1 MVKKIGFLVFVFFL
15 TAFLAF
21 VAKKLWFV
29 EDEINNQS
37 SEVSE
42 VLTSTSDIEN
52 TNEADP
58 SESEDIS
65 STQNVISSSSEPQ
78 PQTPNISIKATIPVE
93 DNNTYSFTASVVGE
107 QPTEAYHYEL
117 RVGKTLIKSSKDGT
131 FVNIPPIAGGRYALH
146 LVSDAGKYI
155 TSIPVRG
162 FVDKSN
168 PEPEQTPASTQKM
181 LITKE
186 EFQQRM
192 LNFNDY
198 TLFGNRN
205 KKKTFVADNVV
216 VMVINRDKEKEG
228 GEFEITDIQDV
239 RDMIK
244 SYGKWRSAR
253 VVELEYDSKGFVTLA
268 KIEPVYP
275 EN

>member
-1 MVKKIGFLVFVFFL
+1 MVKKIGFLIFVFFL

-21 VAKKLWFV
+21 VAKKMWFLENDKDV
-29 EDEINNQS
+29 QS
-37 SEVSE
+37 PEFSELSVN
-42 VLTSTSDIEN
+42 TSTLDIEN
-52 TNEADP
+52 TDEANS
-58 SESEDIS
+58 SESENVPLE
-65 STQNVISSSSEPQ
+65 QNVISSSSESQ
-78 PQTPNISIKATIPVE
+78 PQAPIISLNVSTLVE

-107 QPTEAYHYEL
+107 QPAEAYHYEL
-117 RVGKTLIKSSKDGT
+117 RAGKTLIMRSNDGK

-146 LVSDAGKYI
+146 LVSDGGKYI

-162 FVDKSN
+162 FVDKNN
-168 PEPEQTPASTQKM
+168 PEPEATSAPTQKM

-198 TLFGNRN
+198 TLYGNRN
-205 KKKTFVADNVV
+205 KKKTVVADKVV

-244 SYGKWRSAR
+244 SYGKWSSAR
-253 VVELEYDSKGFVTLA
+253 VVELEYDSQGFVTLA
-268 KIEPVYP
+268 KIEPVY
-275 EN
+275 